1 LKITSVECVV
11 LDAEY
16 PYAII
21 HTDAGITGFGECFR
35 RAPYVSKAA
44 IETVFTP
51 LLIGKDPFDT
61 DSIWD
66 AMFRAGAVAG
76 PPGALLTAASGVD
89 IALWDIKG
97 KALGVPLYKLFGG
110 KTRDRIAVYASS
122 LARDMA
128 PEVEARRV
136 AEFRDKGFSAY
147 KMHSAVPGRID
158 DPADQTIATVKAI
171 RKLVGDDMDVLVDVN
186 GAYSV
191 HNAIE
196 VGKALED
203 LGVFH
208 FEEPVHVRDLEG
220 LAEVADALD
229 IPIAAGENA
238 YTRWDFEQLL
248 TLGRPDIVQ
257 PDVVKAGGIT
267 EFQRITS
274 VVSTHGRPMTI
285 HNTQPYGSTAA
296 HVHLIAGRT
305 DFPYAQEYNIEHV
318 GIRDAGSI
326 LKGPYEVMDGFIPV
340 PEAPGLGL
348 EYDIDVMRQRDRE
361 A

>member
-1 LKITSVECVV
+1 MKITSVECLV

-16 PYAII
+16 PYAVI

-35 RAPYVSKAA
+35 RGPYVSKAA
-44 IETVFTP
+44 IETIFAP

-61 DSIWD
+61 TDIWES
-66 AMFRAGAVAG
+66 MYRAGGVAG
-76 PPGALLTAASGVD
+76 PPGALLTAAAGVD

-97 KALGVPLYKLFGG
+97 KALDVPLYKLLGG
-110 KTRDRIAVYASS
+110 KNRDRIRVYASS
-122 LARDMA
+122 LQRDLA

-158 DPADQTIATVKAI
+158 DPADTTVENVKAM
-171 RKLVGDDMDVLVDVN
+171 RKLVGDDMEILVDVN

-191 HNAIE
+191 HHAIE
-196 VGKALED
+196 IGRELQD

-208 FEEPVHVRDLEG
+208 FEEPVHVRDLDG
-220 LAEVADALD
+220 LAELADALD

-238 YTRWDFEQLL
+238 YTRWDFEELA
-248 TLGRPDIVQ
+248 TRGKPDIIQ

-267 EFQRITS
+267 EFERITS
-274 VVSTHGRPMTI
+274 VVSTHGLPMTC

-326 LKGPYEVMDGFIPV
+326 LKEPYEVEDGFIPV
-340 PEAPGLGL
+340 PEGPGLGL
-348 EYDIDVMRQRDRE
+348 EYDLDVMRSRDRKG
-361 A
+361 

>member
-1 LKITSVECVV
+1 MKITEVEVLV

-35 RAPYVSKAA
+35 RAPYVSKTA
-44 IETVFTP
+44 IETVFAP

-61 DSIWD
+61 ESIWD

-97 KALGVPLYKLFGG
+97 KALDAPLYKLLGG
-110 KTRDRIAVYASS
+110 KIRDRIPVYASS

-128 PEVEARRV
+128 PQVEAERV
-136 AEFRDKGFSAY
+136 ASFRDEGFRAY
-147 KMHSAVPGRID
+147 KMHSAVPGKID
-158 DPADQTIATVKAI
+158 DPADQTIATVKAM
-171 RKLVGDDMDVLVDVN
+171 RKLVGDDMQILVDVN

-191 HNAIE
+191 HHAIE
-196 VGKALED
+196 IGKALED
-203 LGVFH
+203 LNVFH

-220 LAEVADALD
+220 LAEVADALE
-229 IPIAAGENA
+229 IPVAAGENA
-238 YTRWDFEQLL
+238 FTRWDFEALL
-248 TLGRPDIVQ
+248 SRGRPDIVQ
-257 PDVVKAGGIT
+257 PDVVKTGGIT
-267 EFQRITS
+267 EFQKITS
-274 VVSTHGRPMTI
+274 IVSSHGLPMTI

-296 HVHLIAGRT
+296 HVHLIASRT
-305 DFPYAQEYNIEHV
+305 DFPYEQEYNIEHV

-326 LKGPYEVMDGFIPV
+326 LKTPFEVTDGYIPV
-340 PEAPGLGL
+340 PEGPGLGL
-348 EYDIDVMRQRDRE
+348 EYDLDVMRSRSS
-361 A
+361 